1 MACYAMLARWLGR
14 STWTVGSRT
23 AGGNTRGVK
32 CNQAGLAGFSV
43 LVAGQG
49 VSLIGSAIASLALSI
64 WLWRTTQNATAMS
77 VATIAYL
84 LPQVLLSPIAG
95 TFVDRWGPRRTLLTE
110 SGGAAAASVSALA
123 LVLSR
128 ALLAWQLYVLYCI
141 AGAYSVF

>member
-1 MACYAMLARWLGR
+1 
-14 STWTVGSRT
+14 
-23 AGGNTRGVK
+23 
-32 CNQAGLAGFSV
+32 V

-128 ALLAWQLYVLYCI
+128 ALLA
-141 AGAYSVF
+141 